1 MRSQELKGHL
11 DLLLLS
17 AVAAGPTHGY
27 AIVEWL
33 KEQSDGEFELPENT
47 VYAAL
52 YRLEHS
58 ELLSSSRARHQG
70 RVRRVYSLTPAGR
83 RELAGR
89 RGDWDRFARGVRR
102 ILEASG

>member
-17 AVAAGPTHGY
+17 AVAAGPAHGY

-33 KEQSDGEFELPENT
+33 RTESDGEFELPENT

-52 YRLEHS
+52 YRLERAD
-58 ELLSSSRARHQG
+58 LLASARSRHDG

-83 RELAGR
+83 KELAGR

-102 ILEASG
+102 IIEASR